1 MTLVE
6 ILPIIIYLLLI
17 ILIIVGIIL
26 GIKFIITIDKINYL
40 VDDLTNKVKTLDTF
54 FNMFNLVNNK
64 LSVLTSRISE
74 SIINLFDRVMN
85 FKRRKV
91 EEEDYE

>member
-6 ILPIIIYLLLI
+6 ILPIIIYILLI

-40 VDDLTNKVKTLDTF
+40 VDDVTNKVKTLDNVF
-54 FNMFNLVNNK
+54 SMFTLVNDK
-64 LSVLTSRISE
+64 LGVLTSKVSE
-74 SIINLFDRVMN
+74 LVINLFDKVMN

-91 EEEDYE
+91 EDDYE

>member
-6 ILPIIIYLLLI
+6 ILPIIIYILLI

-40 VDDLTNKVKTLDTF
+40 IDDVTKKVKTLDNV
-54 FNMFNLVNNK
+54 FNMFTLVNDK
-64 LSVLTSRISE
+64 LGVLTGKVSE
-74 SIINLFDRVMN
+74 LFINLFDKIMN

-91 EEEDYE
+91 EEDYE

>member
-6 ILPIIIYLLLI
+6 VLPIIIYILLI

-40 VDDLTNKVKTLDTF
+40 VDDVTNKVKTLDTV
-54 FNMFNLVNNK
+54 FNMFNLVNDK
-64 LSVLTSRISE
+64 LGVLTGKVSE
-74 SIINLFDRVMN
+74 LFINLFDKIMN

-91 EEEDYE
+91 EEDYE

>member
-6 ILPIIIYLLLI
+6 VLPIIIYILLI

-40 VDDLTNKVKTLDTF
+40 VDDVTNKVKTLDTV
-54 FNMFNLVNNK
+54 FNMFNLVNDK
-64 LSVLTSRISE
+64 LGVLTGKVSE
-74 SIINLFDRVMN
+74 LFINLFDKIMN

-91 EEEDYE
+91 EDDYE

>member
-6 ILPIIIYLLLI
+6 VLPIIIYILLI

-40 VDDLTNKVKTLDTF
+40 VDDVTNKVKTLDTV
-54 FNMFNLVNNK
+54 FNMFTLVNDK
-64 LSVLTSRISE
+64 LGVLTGKVSE
-74 SIINLFDRVMN
+74 LFINLFDKVMN

-91 EEEDYE
+91 EEDYE

>member
-1 MTLVE
+1 MTLVDV
-6 ILPIIIYLLLI
+6 LPIIIYILLI

-40 VDDLTNKVKTLDTF
+40 VDDVTNKVKTLDNV
-54 FNMFNLVNNK
+54 FNMFTLVNDK
-64 LSVLTSRISE
+64 LGVLTSKVSE
-74 SIINLFDRVMN
+74 LIINLFDKVMN

-91 EEEDYE
+91 DEDYE